1 MSWQIRPAVWSDIEF
16 LMDIDP
22 LAKTEK
28 GRQEHI
34 ETAVGSLGC
43 WVACAVNDPGVP
55 IGYGCLERSFFGEWL
70 ISLVVVS
77 NAFKRTGAG
86 RKIVTHLEQCSDAAK
101 IFTSTNASNGPMQQL
116 LRQLGYQDSGRVENL
131 DPNDPELIFVKFLSR
146 RQL

>member
-1 MSWQIRPAVWSDIEF
+1 MSWKIRPAVSSDIEF

-22 LAKTEK
+22 LAKTDE

-34 ETAVGSLGC
+34 ERAIGSLGC
-43 WVACAVNDPGVP
+43 WVACAANDPSVP

-77 NAFKRTGAG
+77 SAFKRTGAG
-86 RKIVTHLEQCSDAAK
+86 RKIVTHLEQCANAAK
-101 IFTSTNASNGPMQQL
+101 IFTSTNASNVAMQQL